1 MLVQCNNSSGILL
14 GCLQLG
20 NFFFCLEEVRVWSS
34 VIIFYGVVVWDPGL
48 ILAQIVYFQCLY
60 YVTLSFF
67 LAILIGTHVSRMIL
81 VYFFDLITII
91 TSTFTVY
98 MLYVIERAKKYF
110 DFSVTL
116 YIVHSFICIGYGGWL
131 SSITWWIVNGIEITV
146 MALLGKYLSI
156 CNFSIEVKRKNEKR
170 KISVH
175 MNLL

>member
-91 TSTFTVY
+91 TSTFTGWC
-98 MLYVIERAKKYF
+98 VIA
-110 DFSVTL
+110 
-116 YIVHSFICIGYGGWL
+116 SFIL
-131 SSITWWIVNGIEITV
+131 TSISDT
-146 MALLGKYLSI
+146 Y
-156 CNFSIEVKRKNEKR
+156 F
-170 KISVH
+170 
-175 MNLL
+175 NLLNFDY